1 MAGLPIL
8 FDVNQGVGQAMSA
21 EQGRLLIVEDEEAF
35 ARFVTTVAAGVG
47 YAVRSVSHS
56 RDFEVQLSEWKPTVL
71 FLDIF
76 MPDRDGLELLGLL
89 QKHAYD
95 GQIVMM
101 SGADS
106 LYLNMAAASAKAR
119 GLRLAGILPKP
130 CRKQEVVGLLQNIRP
145 A

>member
-1 MAGLPIL
+1 
-8 FDVNQGVGQAMSA
+8 MSA

-35 ARFVTTVAAGVG
+35 ARFVTTVATGVG
-47 YAVRSVSHS
+47 YAVRAVVHSH
-56 RDFEVQLSEWKPTVL
+56 DVEFQLSDWKPTVL
-71 FLDIF
+71 FLDVF

-119 GLRLAGILPKP
+119 GLRLAGILAKP
-130 CRKQEVVGLLQNIRP
+130 CRKKEIEDLLQRLAPDP

>member
-1 MAGLPIL
+1 
-8 FDVNQGVGQAMSA
+8 MSA

-35 ARFVTTVAAGVG
+35 ARFVSAVATGIG
-47 YAVRSVSHS
+47 YTARAVTHG
-56 RDFEVQLSEWKPTVL
+56 RDLEFQLSEWRPTVL

-89 QKHAYD
+89 QRLAYD

-106 LYLNMAAASAKAR
+106 LYLDMAAASAKAR
-119 GLRLAGILPKP
+119 GLRLAGALAKP
-130 CRKQEVVGLLQNIRP
+130 CRKQEIEVLLRRL
-145 A
+145 AGAA

>member
-1 MAGLPIL
+1 
-8 FDVNQGVGQAMSA
+8 MSA

-35 ARFVTTVAAGVG
+35 ARFVTAVASGVG
-47 YAVRSVSHS
+47 YAVRAVAHS
-56 RDFEVQLSEWKPTVL
+56 RDFEFLLSDWKPTVL
-71 FLDIF
+71 FLDVF

-101 SGADS
+101 SGADA
-106 LYLNMAAASAKAR
+106 LYLNMAAASAKVR
-119 GLRLAGILPKP
+119 GLRLAGILAKP
-130 CRKQEVVGLLQNIRP
+130 CRKQEIEDLLQSLATP

>member
-1 MAGLPIL
+1 
-8 FDVNQGVGQAMSA
+8 MSA

-35 ARFVTTVAAGVG
+35 ARFVTAVASGVG
-47 YAVRSVSHS
+47 YAVRAVAHS
-56 RDFEVQLSEWKPTVL
+56 RDFEVLLSDWKPTVL
-71 FLDIF
+71 FLDVF

-101 SGADS
+101 SGADA
-106 LYLNMAAASAKAR
+106 LYLNMAAASAKVR
-119 GLRLAGILPKP
+119 GLRLAGILAKP
-130 CRKQEVVGLLQNIRP
+130 CRKQEIEDLLQSLATP